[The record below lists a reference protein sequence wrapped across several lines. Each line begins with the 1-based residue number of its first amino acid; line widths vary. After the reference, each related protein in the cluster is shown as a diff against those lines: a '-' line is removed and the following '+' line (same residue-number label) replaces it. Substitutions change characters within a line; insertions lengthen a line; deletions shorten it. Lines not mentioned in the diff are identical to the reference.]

1 MRESDNDDN
10 IVGASSTMC
19 VMCLQKNR
27 RDERER
33 EISLL
38 SLLLFGDDGQVT
50 AKSQRL
56 SSHSMSHTINIL
68 KNRTKL
74 SF

>member
-10 IVGASSTMC
+10 IVGASTMMC

-27 RDERER
+27 GDERER
-33 EISLL
+33 VISLL

-56 SSHSMSHTINIL
+56 SSHSMSHTIIIL
-68 KNRTKL
+68 SQK
-74 SF
+74 

>member
-10 IVGASSTMC
+10 IVGASTMMC

-33 EISLL
+33 VISLL

-56 SSHSMSHTINIL
+56 FSHIMIHTINIL
-68 KNRTKL
+68 NNRTKL